1 MKRVGFLAES
11 IFFNSRVFLLHFF
24 VCFSESRGI
33 YGKCGHF
40 EAVQIFPKAMQSLLS
55 VPTVTNVWKVR
66 T

>member
-1 MKRVGFLAES
+1 MKRVGFLAEN

-40 EAVQIFPKAMQSLLS
+40 EAVQIFPKAIS